1 MDKYLIKMPI
11 KSKANEVPDQQ
22 AKAAVKKGTPK
33 TSLKQAKKET
43 PKAAQLKDKENAEE
57 NITPKQSKRGRPAAV
72 KRKNLDTPE
81 LKEEKNTAENEN
93 PPKRRSARTTRST
106 RSMAEDGPPSP
117 EKEEPVKLP
126 FIKYKGAIKY
136 YTENQDIAASADDV
150 MQWVEKQKEDVV
162 PMAFDMEWPFSFQT
176 GPGKSSVIQ
185 ICVDE
190 KCCYVYQL
198 SNLKKLPAALVALIN
213 HPKVRLH
220 GVNIKADFR
229 KLARDFPEVSAEPLI
244 EKCVDLGVWCNE
256 ICETG
261 GRWSLERLAN
271 FIAKKAMDKS
281 KKVRMSKW
289 HVIPLDENQLMYAAI
304 DVYVGRNP
312 RLCKTNHFEHRFF
325 FQIGQVIYREL
336 EKREKVKLQNEE
348 EFKEQNGD
356 AAFKAVKALG
366 ETFLSKIN
374 EVTL

>member
-1 MDKYLIKMPI
+1 MDKYLIKMPT
-11 KSKANEVPDQQ
+11 KTNLNGDQ
-22 AKAAVKKGTPK
+22 KPAALKGTPK
-33 TSLKQAKKET
+33 TIDKQKEKNTPTEKQKQEDDYVEKENT
-43 PKAAQLKDKENAEE
+43 PKLRNAQIAK
-57 NITPKQSKRGRPAAV
+57 PAS
-72 KRKNLDTPE
+72 KRKNQDTPTE
-81 LKEEKNTAENEN
+81 VKDIKNEEDGEN
-93 PPKRRSARTTRST
+93 PPKRRSARLTRST
-106 RSMAEDGPPSP
+106 RSMAEEGTPSP
-117 EKEEPVKLP
+117 EKEKPEKLP

-136 YTENQDIAASADDV
+136 YTENHEIAASADDV
-150 MQWVEKQKEDVV
+150 IQWIDKQTTLDVV

-185 ICVDE
+185 VCVDE
-190 KCCYVYQL
+190 RCCYVYQL
-198 SNLKKLPAALVALIN
+198 SKLKKLPAALVALLN

-229 KLARDFPEVSAEPLI
+229 KLQRDFPEVSADPLI

-304 DVYVGRNP
+304 DVY
-312 RLCKTNHFEHRFF
+312 
-325 FQIGQVIYREL
+325 IGQVIYRDL
-336 EKREKVKLQNEE
+336 EQREKVKLQNEAN
-348 EFKEQNGD
+348 FKEQNGD

-366 ETFLSKIN
+366 ETFLDKITQ
-374 EVTL
+374 VTI

>member
-1 MDKYLIKMPI
+1 MDKYLVKMP
-11 KSKANEVPDQQ
+11 
-22 AKAAVKKGTPK
+22 AKAKNNETPEQK
-33 TSLKQAKKET
+33 IATKKET
-43 PKAAQLKDKENAEE
+43 PKQTKTTKKTTEKISNKRKNENTPEIKDKENSEE
-57 NITPKQSKRGRPAAV
+57 S
-72 KRKNLDTPE
+72 
-81 LKEEKNTAENEN
+81 EN
-93 PPKRRSARTTRST
+93 PPKRRSSRLTRST
-106 RSMAEDGPPSP
+106 RSMAEGGTPSP
-117 EKEEPVKLP
+117 EKEIPEKLP
-126 FIKYKGAIKY
+126 FIKYNGAIKY
-136 YTENQDIAASADDV
+136 YTESQEIAASADEV
-150 MQWVEKQKEDVV
+150 MQWVEKQTDVDVV

-190 KCCYVYQL
+190 RCCYVYQL
-198 SNLKKLPAALVALIN
+198 SNLKKIPAALMALIN

-229 KLARDFPEVSAEPLI
+229 KLQRDFPEVSAEPLI

-256 ICETG
+256 VCETG

-304 DVYVGRNP
+304 DVY
-312 RLCKTNHFEHRFF
+312 
-325 FQIGQVIYREL
+325 IGQVIYREL
-336 EKREKVKLQNEE
+336 EQREKAKTKNEK
-348 EFKEQNGD
+348 EFIEKNGD

-366 ETFLSKIN
+366 ENFLSKIN

>member
-1 MDKYLIKMPI
+1 E
-11 KSKANEVPDQQ
+11 S
-22 AKAAVKKGTPK
+22 
-33 TSLKQAKKET
+33 
-43 PKAAQLKDKENAEE
+43 
-57 NITPKQSKRGRPAAV
+57 
-72 KRKNLDTPE
+72 
-81 LKEEKNTAENEN
+81 EN
-93 PPKRRSARTTRST
+93 PPKRRSSRLTRST
-106 RSMAEDGPPSP
+106 RSMAESGTPSP
-117 EKEEPVKLP
+117 EKEIPEKLP

-136 YTENQDIAASADDV
+136 YTESQEIAASADEV
-150 MQWVEKQKEDVV
+150 MQWVEKQTDVEVV

-190 KCCYVYQL
+190 RCCYVYQL
-198 SNLKKLPAALVALIN
+198 SNLKKIPAALMALIN

-229 KLARDFPEVSAEPLI
+229 KLQRDFPEVSAEPLI

-256 ICETG
+256 VCETG

-304 DVYVGRNP
+304 DVYVSA
-312 RLCKTNHFEHRFF
+312 RLVIRRSVIKLTIL
-325 FQIGQVIYREL
+325 QIGQVIYREL
-336 EKREKVKLQNEE
+336 EQREKAKTKNEK
-348 EFKEQNGD
+348 EFIEKNGD

-366 ETFLSKIN
+366 ENFLSKIN

>member
-11 KSKANEVPDQQ
+11 KSKTNVVEKPEKVI
-22 AKAAVKKGTPK
+22 V
-33 TSLKQAKKET
+33 KKET
-43 PKAAQLKDKENAEE
+43 PKMSRKPAKKDTPKELKDKENTGED
-57 NITPKQSKRGRPAAV
+57 NTPKQTKAGRNGRQAA

-81 LKEEKNTAENEN
+81 VKDDKIKEEIEN
-93 PPKRRSARTTRST
+93 PPKRRSSRLTRST
-106 RSMAEDGPPSP
+106 RSMAEDGSPSP
-117 EKEEPVKLP
+117 EKEKPEKLP

-136 YTENQDIAASADDV
+136 FTENHDIASSAEEV
-150 MQWVEKQKEDVV
+150 LQWVEKQKDEIV

-176 GPGKSSVIQ
+176 GPGKSAVIQ
-185 ICVDE
+185 ICVDV
-190 KCCYVYQL
+190 KCCYIYQL
-198 SNLKKLPAALVALIN
+198 TNLKKLPAVLVALIN

-220 GVNIKADFR
+220 GVNIKSDFR

-261 GRWSLERLAN
+261 GRWSLERLTN

-304 DVYVGRNP
+304 DVY
-312 RLCKTNHFEHRFF
+312 
-325 FQIGQVIYREL
+325 IGQVIYLEL
-336 EKREKVKLQNEE
+336 ERRDKAKTKNED

-366 ETFLSKIN
+366 ETFLAKIN

>member
-1 MDKYLIKMPI
+1 
-11 KSKANEVPDQQ
+11 
-22 AKAAVKKGTPK
+22 
-33 TSLKQAKKET
+33 ET
-43 PKAAQLKDKENAEE
+43 
-57 NITPKQSKRGRPAAV
+57 
-72 KRKNLDTPE
+72 
-81 LKEEKNTAENEN
+81 EN
-93 PPKRRSARTTRST
+93 PPKRRSSRLTRST
-106 RSMAEDGPPSP
+106 RSMAEGGTPSP
-117 EKEEPVKLP
+117 EKANPEKLP

-136 YTENQDIAASADDV
+136 YTESQEIAASADEV
-150 MQWVEKQKEDVV
+150 MQWVEKQTNVDAV

-190 KCCYVYQL
+190 RCCYVYQL
-198 SNLKKLPAALVALIN
+198 TNLKKIPAALVALIN

-229 KLARDFPEVSAEPLI
+229 KLQRDFPEVSAEPLI

-304 DVYVGRNP
+304 DVY
-312 RLCKTNHFEHRFF
+312 
-325 FQIGQVIYREL
+325 IGQVIYREL
-336 EKREKVKLQNEE
+336 EQREKVKTTNEQ
-348 EFKEQNGD
+348 EFIEKNGD

-366 ETFLSKIN
+366 ENFLSKIN

>member
-1 MDKYLIKMPI
+1 QKETEI
-11 KSKANEVPDQQ
+11 
-22 AKAAVKKGTPK
+22 
-33 TSLKQAKKET
+33 KKET
-43 PKAAQLKDKENAEE
+43 PKTAARITKKDTPKEVKDKENAGED
-57 NITPKQSKRGRPAAV
+57 NTPKQTKSGRVAK
-72 KRKNLDTPE
+72 KRKSQDTPE
-81 LKEEKNTAENEN
+81 VKKETAEAEN
-93 PPKRRSARTTRST
+93 PPKRRSGRVTRST
-106 RSMAEDGPPSP
+106 RSMAEDGTPSP
-117 EKEEPVKLP
+117 EKVEPKKLP

-136 YTENQDIAASADDV
+136 FTENQDIAASADDV
-150 MQWVEKQKEDVV
+150 LQWVEKQTDEIV

-185 ICVDE
+185 ICVE
-190 KCCYVYQL
+190 ENCCYVYQL
-198 SNLKKLPAALVALIN
+198 TNLKKLPAALVALIN

-229 KLARDFPEVSAEPLI
+229 KLQRDFPEVQAEPLI
-244 EKCVDLGVWCNE
+244 AKCVDLGVWCNE

-271 FIAKKAMDKS
+271 YICQKAMDKS

-304 DVYVGRNP
+304 DVY
-312 RLCKTNHFEHRFF
+312 
-325 FQIGQVIYREL
+325 IGQVIYRDL
-336 EKREKVKLQNEE
+336 EKREKNKLKNEE
-348 EFKEQNGD
+348 EFKDKNGD

-366 ETFLSKIN
+366 ETFLTKIN

>member
-11 KSKANEVPDQQ
+11 KSKANEMPDQ
-22 AKAAVKKGTPK
+22 AKAVGKKGTPK
-33 TSLKQAKKET
+33 TSLKQAKVET

-57 NITPKQSKRGRPAAV
+57 DNTPKQSKKRGRPAAL

-81 LKEEKNTAENEN
+81 LKEEKNTAEIEN
-93 PPKRRSARTTRST
+93 PPKRRSSRTTRST

-126 FIKYKGAIKY
+126 FIKYNGAIKY

-304 DVYVGRNP
+304 DVY
-312 RLCKTNHFEHRFF
+312 
-325 FQIGQVIYREL
+325 IGQVIYRDL

>member
-1 MDKYLIKMPI
+1 MDKFLIKMPI
-11 KSKANEVPDQQ
+11 KSKNNDIPDQ
-22 AKAAVKKGTPK
+22 KSVIKKELP
-33 TSLKQAKKET
+33 QAKKNT
-43 PKAAQLKDKENAEE
+43 PVQVKEKENAQE
-57 NITPKQSKRGRPAAV
+57 NDTPKLGRAGGAAKPAA

-81 LKEEKNTAENEN
+81 VKKDMGTAESEN
-93 PPKRRSARTTRST
+93 PPKRRSGRVTRST
-106 RSMAEDGPPSP
+106 RSMAEDGTPSP
-117 EKEEPVKLP
+117 EKVAPEKLP
-126 FIKYKGAIKY
+126 FIKYTGAIKY

-150 MQWVEKQKEDVV
+150 MQWVNQQTDVDVV

-229 KLARDFPEVSAEPLI
+229 KLERDFPEVSADALI
-244 EKCVDLGVWCNE
+244 AKCVDLGVWCNE
-256 ICETG
+256 VCETG

-271 FIAKKAMDKS
+271 FIAKRAMDKS

-304 DVYVGRNP
+304 DVY
-312 RLCKTNHFEHRFF
+312 
-325 FQIGQVIYREL
+325 IGQVIYREL
-336 EKREKVKLQNEE
+336 EQREKQKLINEL
-348 EFKEQNGD
+348 EFKQQNGE
-356 AAFKAVKALG
+356 AAFKAVKGLG

-374 EVTL
+374 EIKL

>member
-11 KSKANEVPDQQ
+11 KSKTNDVSNQEKV
-22 AKAAVKKGTPK
+22 VV
-33 TSLKQAKKET
+33 KKET
-43 PKAAQLKDKENAEE
+43 PKMSAKQMKKDTPKVLKDKENTGEE
-57 NITPKQSKRGRPAAV
+57 NTPKQTKAGRPGRPAT

-81 LKEEKNTAENEN
+81 VKDEKVEADSEN
-93 PPKRRSARTTRST
+93 PPKRRSSRTTRST

-117 EKEEPVKLP
+117 EKEKPEKLP
-126 FIKYKGAIKY
+126 FIKYKGDIKY
-136 YTENQDIAASADDV
+136 FTESQDIAASADEV
-150 MQWVEKQKEDVV
+150 LQWVEKQKDEVV

-176 GPGKSSVIQ
+176 GPGKSAVIQ

-190 KCCYVYQL
+190 KCCYIYQL
-198 SNLKKLPAALVALIN
+198 TNLKKLPAVLVALIN

-220 GVNIKADFR
+220 GVNIKNDFR

-244 EKCVDLGVWCNE
+244 EKCVDLGPWCNE
-256 ICETG
+256 VCETG
-261 GRWSLERLAN
+261 GRWSLERLTN

-304 DVYVGRNP
+304 DVY
-312 RLCKTNHFEHRFF
+312 
-325 FQIGQVIYREL
+325 IGQVIYREL
-336 EKREKVKLQNEE
+336 ERREKVKLKNEE
-348 EFKEQNGD
+348 EFKDQNGD

-366 ETFLSKIN
+366 ETFLTKIN

>member
-1 MDKYLIKMPI
+1 MDKYLVK
-11 KSKANEVPDQQ
+11 VP
-22 AKAAVKKGTPK
+22 AKAKNNETPK
-33 TSLKQAKKET
+33 QKIAVKKET
-43 PKAAQLKDKENAEE
+43 PKEAKMATKKSTEAISNKRKNENTPEVIKDKENTE
-57 NITPKQSKRGRPAAV
+57 T
-72 KRKNLDTPE
+72 
-81 LKEEKNTAENEN
+81 EN
-93 PPKRRSARTTRST
+93 PPKRRSSRVTRST
-106 RSMAEDGPPSP
+106 RSMAEGGSPSP
-117 EKEEPVKLP
+117 VKEKPEKLP

-136 YTENQDIAASADDV
+136 YTESQEIAASADEV
-150 MQWVEKQKEDVV
+150 MQWVDKQKDMDVI

-176 GPGKSSVIQ
+176 GPGKSAVIQ

-190 KCCYVYQL
+190 TCCYVYQL
-198 SNLKKLPAALVALIN
+198 TNLKKIPAALMALIN

-229 KLARDFPEVSAEPLI
+229 KLQRDFPEVSADALI
-244 EKCVDLGVWCNE
+244 AKCVDLGVWCNE

-271 FIAKKAMDKS
+271 FIARKAMDKS

-304 DVYVGRNP
+304 DVY
-312 RLCKTNHFEHRFF
+312 
-325 FQIGQVIYREL
+325 IGQVIYREL
-336 EKREKVKLQNEE
+336 DQREKAKAMNEE
-348 EFKEQNGD
+348 EFIEKNGD

-366 ETFLSKIN
+366 ENFLSKIN